1 MKKFMMMPQPMM
13 GKGLKNNFLEKEI
26 ILVFMCLESYKHQ
39 WLIFGKFGRL
49 NFPCIKLE
57 NCGKLI

>member
-26 ILVFMCLESYKHQ
+26 ILVFMCLEGYKHQ
-39 WLIFGKFGRL
+39 WLIFGKFL
-49 NFPCIKLE
+49 AD
-57 NCGKLI
+57 